1 MSNCL
6 IKKENISRIVK
17 DVADIVKN
25 PLHENNIFYIH
36 DEDSILNGYALI
48 IGPENTPY
56 SNGFY
61 FFHFLFPNDYPYS
74 PPLVKYLTNDGNT
87 RFHPNFYR
95 NGKCCLSILNT
106 WKGEEWTSCLTI
118 KTILLSLCMVFTDN
132 PLINEP
138 GVVENHKDIPVYNDI
153 ISFKNIDISII
164 NVVNKTPYH
173 FFSQVKDVKIQ
184 KDIFMDVVNQWFKKK
199 QQEIIKDLE
208 KRPTN
213 VFFASISFYDMGV
226 FRIDNSSLLKKIKK
240 IKI

>member
-1 MSNCL
+1 M
-6 IKKENISRIVK
+6 
-17 DVADIVKN
+17 
-25 PLHENNIFYIH
+25 
-36 DEDSILNGYALI
+36 
-48 IGPENTPY
+48 
-56 SNGFY
+56 
-61 FFHFLFPNDYPYS
+61 
-74 PPLVKYLTNDGNT
+74 
-87 RFHPNFYR
+87 
-95 NGKCCLSILNT
+95 
-106 WKGEEWTSCLTI
+106 
-118 KTILLSLCMVFTDN
+118 
-132 PLINEP
+132 
-138 GVVENHKDIPVYNDI
+138 YNDI